1 MKFITNTSDLA
12 KFLNKKIKFNAL
24 IKSIST
30 DTRSLK
36 KNSLFIAIKGENFDG
51 NDFVDEALS
60 KGSNIII
67 ADNKRF
73 KNNKDKRIIWVND
86 SIKALKTISNNII
99 EDYGGNVIAI
109 TGSNGKTTTT
119 NIIGKTLK
127 NNSKTLKNF
136 NNEIGMPLSLMNA
149 SSKSKNL
156 IFEIGASK
164 LNDIDYLSKI
174 LQPNVGLITNI
185 GNSHLESLKNIDGVF
200 KVKSE
205 IVKNIKKNGFLVVP
219 NDNKKHLNKWK
230 KMRSDI
236 TTISFGMNDD
246 SDFYPTDV
254 KIKQNGLSFLVTSR
268 LLEKPIKISSSL
280 EGVHNVKNI
289 LSACAVHYCL
299 GQNLQDFSKSIS
311 FSKLDNL
318 RQVKYKW
325 LKGSTLIDD
334 SYNANPDS
342 TKKSIDLLSNY
353 NKKTVL
359 LLGDML
365 ELGRYKNKLHKEV
378 GEYAKSKGISKLIA
392 FGNLTRHSI
401 DGFGK
406 NGIFFNDETKLKNY
420 LRKNIT
426 SKNVILIKGSRG
438 MKMERFIDV

>member
-99 EDYGGNVIAI
+99 KDYGGNVIAI

-174 LQPNVGLITNI
+174 LQPHVGLITNI

-236 TTISFGMNDD
+236 TTISFGMKDD
-246 SDFYPTDV
+246 SDFYPIDV

-268 LLEKPIKISSSL
+268 LIEKPIKISSSL

-299 GQNLQDFSKSIS
+299 GQNLQDFSKLIS
-311 FSKLDNL
+311 LSKLDNL

-378 GEYAKSKGISKLIA
+378 GEYAKSM
-392 FGNLTRHSI
+392 GNQQI
-401 DGFGK
+401 DCIWQSNKTFNLWLWK
-406 NGIFFNDETKLKNY
+406 KWDFF
-420 LRKNIT
+420 
-426 SKNVILIKGSRG
+426 
-438 MKMERFIDV
+438 

>member
-99 EDYGGNVIAI
+99 KDYGGNVIAI

-236 TTISFGMNDD
+236 TTISFGMKDD
-246 SDFYPTDV
+246 SDFYPIDI

-311 FSKLDNL
+311 LSKLDNL

-378 GEYAKSKGISKLIA
+378 GEYAKSKGIRKLIA

>member
-36 KNSLFIAIKGENFDG
+36 KNSLFIALKGENFDG

-99 EDYGGNVIAI
+99 KDYGGNVIAI

-119 NIIGKTLK
+119 NIISKTLK

-236 TTISFGMNDD
+236 TTISFGMKDD
-246 SDFYPTDV
+246 SDFYPIDV

-311 FSKLDNL
+311 LSKLDNL

>member
-1 MKFITNTSDLA
+1 MKFITNTTDLA

-99 EDYGGNVIAI
+99 KDYGGNVIAI

-119 NIIGKTLK
+119 NIISKTLK

-149 SSKSKNL
+149 SFKSKNL

-236 TTISFGMNDD
+236 TTISFGMKDD
-246 SDFYPTDV
+246 SDFYPIDV

-311 FSKLDNL
+311 LSKLDNL

>member
-99 EDYGGNVIAI
+99 KDYGGNVIAI

-236 TTISFGMNDD
+236 TTISFGMKDD
-246 SDFYPTDV
+246 SDFYPIDV

-299 GQNLQDFSKSIS
+299 GQNLQDFSKLIS
-311 FSKLDNL
+311 LSKLDNL

>member
-99 EDYGGNVIAI
+99 KDYGGNVIAI

-119 NIIGKTLK
+119 NIISKTLK

-174 LQPNVGLITNI
+174 LQPHVGLITNI

-236 TTISFGMNDD
+236 TTISFGMKDD
-246 SDFYPTDV
+246 SDFYPIDV

-268 LLEKPIKISSSL
+268 LIEKPIKISSSL

-299 GQNLQDFSKSIS
+299 DQNLQDFSKLIS
-311 FSKLDNL
+311 LSKLDNL

-378 GEYAKSKGISKLIA
+378 GEYAKSKGINKLIA

>member
-24 IKSIST
+24 IKSISI

-236 TTISFGMNDD
+236 TTISFGMKDD
-246 SDFYPTDV
+246 SDFYPIDV

-268 LLEKPIKISSSL
+268 LLEKSIKISSSL

-289 LSACAVHYCL
+289 LSAFAVHYCL

-311 FSKLDNL
+311 LSKLDNL

>member
-99 EDYGGNVIAI
+99 KDYGGNVIAI

-219 NDNKKHLNKWK
+219 NNNKKHLNKWK

-236 TTISFGMNDD
+236 TTISFGMRDD
-246 SDFYPTDV
+246 SDFYPIDV

-311 FSKLDNL
+311 LSKLDNL

-401 DGFGK
+401 DGYGK

>member
-24 IKSIST
+24 IKSISI

-99 EDYGGNVIAI
+99 KDYGGNVIAI

-236 TTISFGMNDD
+236 TTISFGMKDD
-246 SDFYPTDV
+246 SDFYPIDV

-299 GQNLQDFSKSIS
+299 GQNLQDFSKLIS
-311 FSKLDNL
+311 LSKLDNL

>member
-99 EDYGGNVIAI
+99 KDYGGNVIAI

-119 NIIGKTLK
+119 NIIAKTLK

-236 TTISFGMNDD
+236 TTISFGMKDD
-246 SDFYPTDV
+246 SDFYPIDV

-299 GQNLQDFSKSIS
+299 GQNPQDFSKLIS
-311 FSKLDNL
+311 LSKLDNL

>member
-99 EDYGGNVIAI
+99 KDYGGNVIAI

-219 NDNKKHLNKWK
+219 NNNKKHLNKWK

-236 TTISFGMNDD
+236 TTISFGMKDD
-246 SDFYPTDV
+246 SDFYPIDV

-268 LLEKPIKISSSL
+268 LIEKPIKISSSL

-311 FSKLDNL
+311 LSKLDNL

>member
-99 EDYGGNVIAI
+99 KDYGGNVIAI

-119 NIIGKTLK
+119 SIIGKTLK

-219 NDNKKHLNKWK
+219 NNNKKHLNKWK

-236 TTISFGMNDD
+236 TTISFGMMDD
-246 SDFYPTDV
+246 SDFYPIDV

-280 EGVHNVKNI
+280 EGIHNVKNI
-289 LSACAVHYCL
+289 LSACSVHYCL

-311 FSKLDNL
+311 LSKLDNL

-406 NGIFFNDETKLKNY
+406 NGIFFNDEIKLKNY
-420 LRKNIT
+420 LMKNIT

>member
-24 IKSIST
+24 IKSISI

-99 EDYGGNVIAI
+99 KDYGGNVIAI

-219 NDNKKHLNKWK
+219 NNNKKHLNKWK

-236 TTISFGMNDD
+236 TTISFGMKDD
-246 SDFYPTDV
+246 SDFYPIDV

-311 FSKLDNL
+311 LSKLDNL

>member
-99 EDYGGNVIAI
+99 KDYGGNVIAI

-119 NIIGKTLK
+119 NIISKTLK

-156 IFEIGASK
+156 IIEIGASK

-236 TTISFGMNDD
+236 TTISFGMKDD
-246 SDFYPTDV
+246 SDFYPIDV

-299 GQNLQDFSKSIS
+299 GQNLQDFSKLIS
-311 FSKLDNL
+311 LSKLDNL

>member
-99 EDYGGNVIAI
+99 KHYGGNVIAI

-149 SSKSKNL
+149 SFKSKNL

-236 TTISFGMNDD
+236 TTISFGMKDD
-246 SDFYPTDV
+246 SDFYPIDI

-311 FSKLDNL
+311 LSKLDNL

>member
-99 EDYGGNVIAI
+99 KDYGGNVIAI

-149 SSKSKNL
+149 SFKSKNL

-205 IVKNIKKNGFLVVP
+205 IVKNIKKNGFLIVP
-219 NDNKKHLNKWK
+219 NENKKHLNKWK

-236 TTISFGMNDD
+236 TTISFGMKDD
-246 SDFYPTDV
+246 ADFYPIGV

-280 EGVHNVKNI
+280 EGIHNVKNI

-311 FSKLDNL
+311 LSKLDNL
-318 RQVKYKW
+318 RQVRYKW

>member
-24 IKSIST
+24 IKSISI

-36 KNSLFIAIKGENFDG
+36 KNSLFIALKGENFDG

-99 EDYGGNVIAI
+99 KDYGGNVIAI

-119 NIIGKTLK
+119 NIISKTLK

-174 LQPNVGLITNI
+174 LQPHIGLITNI

-236 TTISFGMNDD
+236 TTISFGMKDD
-246 SDFYPTDV
+246 SDFYPIDV

-268 LLEKPIKISSSL
+268 LIEKPIKISSSL

-299 GQNLQDFSKSIS
+299 GQNLQDFSKLIS
-311 FSKLDNL
+311 LSKLDNL

>member
-12 KFLNKKIKFNAL
+12 KFLNKKIKFHAL

-99 EDYGGNVIAI
+99 KDYGGNVIAI

-149 SSKSKNL
+149 SFKSKNL

-236 TTISFGMNDD
+236 TTISFGMKDD
-246 SDFYPTDV
+246 SDFYPIDV

-311 FSKLDNL
+311 LSKLDNL

-406 NGIFFNDETKLKNY
+406 NGIFFNY
-420 LRKNIT
+420 LINQ
-426 SKNVILIKGSRG
+426 
-438 MKMERFIDV
+438 

>member
-99 EDYGGNVIAI
+99 KDYGGNVIAI

-136 NNEIGMPLSLMNA
+136 NNEIGMRLSLMNA
-149 SSKSKNL
+149 SFKSKNL

-236 TTISFGMNDD
+236 TTISFGMKDD
-246 SDFYPTDV
+246 SDFYPIDV

-311 FSKLDNL
+311 LSKLDNL

>member
-99 EDYGGNVIAI
+99 KDYGGNVIAI

-119 NIIGKTLK
+119 SIIGKTLK

-236 TTISFGMNDD
+236 TTITFGMKDD
-246 SDFYPTDV
+246 SDFYPIDV

-280 EGVHNVKNI
+280 EGMHNVKNI

-299 GQNLQDFSKSIS
+299 GQNPQDFSKSIS
-311 FSKLDNL
+311 LSKLDNL

>member
-99 EDYGGNVIAI
+99 KDYGGNVIAI

-219 NDNKKHLNKWK
+219 NDNKQHLNKWK

-236 TTISFGMNDD
+236 TTISFGMRDD
-246 SDFYPTDV
+246 SDFYPNDV

-268 LLEKPIKISSSL
+268 LLDRPIKISSSL

-299 GQNLQDFSKSIS
+299 DQNLQDFSKSIS
-311 FSKLDNL
+311 LSKLDNL
-318 RQVKYKW
+318 RQVKNKW

>member
-99 EDYGGNVIAI
+99 KDYGGNVIAI

-119 NIIGKTLK
+119 NIISKTLK

-236 TTISFGMNDD
+236 TTISFGMKDD
-246 SDFYPTDV
+246 SDFYPIDI

-311 FSKLDNL
+311 LSKLDNL

-378 GEYAKSKGISKLIA
+378 GEYAKSKGIRKLIA

>member
-36 KNSLFIAIKGENFDG
+36 KNSLFIALKGENFDG

-99 EDYGGNVIAI
+99 KNYGGNVIAI

-119 NIIGKTLK
+119 NIISKTLK

-236 TTISFGMNDD
+236 TTISFGMKDD
-246 SDFYPTDV
+246 SDFYPIDV

-268 LLEKPIKISSSL
+268 LIEKPIKISSSL

-299 GQNLQDFSKSIS
+299 GQNLQDFSKLIS
-311 FSKLDNL
+311 LSKLDNL

>member
-1 MKFITNTSDLA
+1 MKFITNTLDLA

-73 KNNKDKRIIWVND
+73 KNSKDKRIIWVND

-99 EDYGGNVIAI
+99 KDYGGNVIAI

-149 SSKSKNL
+149 SLKSKNL

-236 TTISFGMNDD
+236 TTISFGMKDD
-246 SDFYPTDV
+246 SDFYPIDV

-268 LLEKPIKISSSL
+268 LLEKSIKISSSL

-311 FSKLDNL
+311 LSKLDNL

>member
-24 IKSIST
+24 IKSISI

-99 EDYGGNVIAI
+99 KDYGGNVIAI

-164 LNDIDYLSKI
+164 LNDINYLSEI

-236 TTISFGMNDD
+236 TTISFGMKDD
-246 SDFYPTDV
+246 SDFYPIDV

-268 LLEKPIKISSSL
+268 LIEKPIKISSSL

-311 FSKLDNL
+311 LSKLDNL

>member
-99 EDYGGNVIAI
+99 KDYGGNVIAI

-119 NIIGKTLK
+119 NIISKTLK

-236 TTISFGMNDD
+236 TTISFGMKDD
-246 SDFYPTDV
+246 SDFYPIDV

-280 EGVHNVKNI
+280 EGMHNVKNI

-311 FSKLDNL
+311 LSKLDNL

>member
-36 KNSLFIAIKGENFDG
+36 KNSLFIALKGENFDG

-99 EDYGGNVIAI
+99 KDYGGNVIAI

-236 TTISFGMNDD
+236 TTISFGMKDD
-246 SDFYPTDV
+246 SDFYPIDV
-254 KIKQNGLSFLVTSR
+254 KIKQNGLSFLITSR
-268 LLEKPIKISSSL
+268 LIEKPIKISSSL

-299 GQNLQDFSKSIS
+299 GQNLQDFSKLIS
-311 FSKLDNL
+311 LSKLDNL

-378 GEYAKSKGISKLIA
+378 GEYAKSKGIRKLIA

>member
-99 EDYGGNVIAI
+99 KDYGGNVIAI

-119 NIIGKTLK
+119 SIIGKTLK

-236 TTISFGMNDD
+236 TTISFGMKDD
-246 SDFYPTDV
+246 SDFYPIDV
-254 KIKQNGLSFLVTSR
+254 KIKQNGISFLVTSR

-311 FSKLDNL
+311 LSKLDNL

-325 LKGSTLIDD
+325 IKGSTLIDD

>member
-1 MKFITNTSDLA
+1 MAQL
-12 KFLNKKIKFNAL
+12 L
-24 IKSIST
+24 
-30 DTRSLK
+30 
-36 KNSLFIAIKGENFDG
+36 

-73 KNNKDKRIIWVND
+73 KNSKDKRIVWVND

-99 EDYGGNVIAI
+99 KDYDGNVIAV

-119 NIIGKTLK
+119 HIIGKTLK
-127 NNSKTLKNF
+127 NNSKTIKNF
-136 NNEIGMPLSLMNA
+136 NNEIGMPLSLMDA

-174 LQPNVGLITNI
+174 LRPNVGLITNI

-236 TTISFGMNDD
+236 TTISFGMMDD
-246 SDFYPTDV
+246 SDFYPIDV

-299 GQNLQDFSKSIS
+299 GQNLQDFSKLIS
-311 FSKLDNL
+311 LSKLDNL

>member
-36 KNSLFIAIKGENFDG
+36 KNSLFIALKGENFDG

-99 EDYGGNVIAI
+99 KDYGGNVIAI

-149 SSKSKNL
+149 SFKSKNL

-219 NDNKKHLNKWK
+219 NNNKKHLNKWK

-236 TTISFGMNDD
+236 TTISFGMKDD
-246 SDFYPTDV
+246 SDFYPIDV

-289 LSACAVHYCL
+289 LSAFAVHYCL

-311 FSKLDNL
+311 LSKLDNL

>member
-36 KNSLFIAIKGENFDG
+36 KNSLFIALKGENFDG

-99 EDYGGNVIAI
+99 KDYGGNVIAI

-236 TTISFGMNDD
+236 TTISFGMKDD
-246 SDFYPTDV
+246 SDFYPIDV

-299 GQNLQDFSKSIS
+299 GQNLQDFSKLIS
-311 FSKLDNL
+311 LSKLDNL

>member
-99 EDYGGNVIAI
+99 KDYGGNVIAI

-119 NIIGKTLK
+119 NIISKTLK

-236 TTISFGMNDD
+236 TTISFGMKDD
-246 SDFYPTDV
+246 SDFYPIDV

-299 GQNLQDFSKSIS
+299 GQNLQDFSKLIS
-311 FSKLDNL
+311 LSKLDNL

>member
-36 KNSLFIAIKGENFDG
+36 KSSLFIAIKGENFDG

-99 EDYGGNVIAI
+99 KDYGGNVIAI

-236 TTISFGMNDD
+236 TTISFGMKDD
-246 SDFYPTDV
+246 SDFYPIDV

-311 FSKLDNL
+311 LSKLDNL

>member
-1 MKFITNTSDLA
+1 MKFITNTSDLE

-51 NDFVDEALS
+51 NDFVDEALL

-99 EDYGGNVIAI
+99 KDYGGNVIAI

-149 SSKSKNL
+149 SFKSKNL

-230 KMRSDI
+230 KMRSDV
-236 TTISFGMNDD
+236 TTISFGMKDD
-246 SDFYPTDV
+246 SDFYPIDV
-254 KIKQNGLSFLVTSR
+254 KIKQNGLNFLVTSR

-311 FSKLDNL
+311 LSKLDNL

-438 MKMERFIDV
+438 MRMERFIDV

>member
-24 IKSIST
+24 LKSIST
-30 DTRSLK
+30 DTRLLK

-73 KNNKDKRIIWVND
+73 KKNKDKRIIWVND

-99 EDYGGNVIAI
+99 KDFGGNVIAI

-119 NIIGKTLK
+119 NIISKTLK

-174 LQPNVGLITNI
+174 LQPNIGLITNI

-236 TTISFGMNDD
+236 TTISFGMKDD
-246 SDFYPTDV
+246 SDFYPIDV

-289 LSACAVHYCL
+289 LSACVVHYCL
-299 GQNLQDFSKSIS
+299 GQNPQDFSKSIR

-392 FGNLTRHSI
+392 FGNLTRHAI

-420 LRKNIT
+420 LKKNIT

>member
-99 EDYGGNVIAI
+99 KDYGGNVIAI

-174 LQPNVGLITNI
+174 LQPHVGLITNI

-236 TTISFGMNDD
+236 TTISFGMKDD
-246 SDFYPTDV
+246 SDFYPIDV

-299 GQNLQDFSKSIS
+299 GQNLQDFSKLIS
-311 FSKLDNL
+311 LSKLDNL

>member
-99 EDYGGNVIAI
+99 KDYGGNVIAI

-236 TTISFGMNDD
+236 TTISFGMKDD
-246 SDFYPTDV
+246 SDFYPIDV

-311 FSKLDNL
+311 LSKLDNL

-392 FGNLTRHSI
+392 FGNLTRYSI

>member
-36 KNSLFIAIKGENFDG
+36 KNSLFIAIKGDNFDG

-99 EDYGGNVIAI
+99 KDYGGNVIAI

-119 NIIGKTLK
+119 NIISKTLK

-174 LQPNVGLITNI
+174 LQPHVGLITNI

-219 NDNKKHLNKWK
+219 NDNKKHVNKWK

-236 TTISFGMNDD
+236 TTISFGMKDD
-246 SDFYPTDV
+246 SDFYPIDV

-268 LLEKPIKISSSL
+268 LIEKPIKISSSL

-299 GQNLQDFSKSIS
+299 DQNLQDFSKLIS
-311 FSKLDNL
+311 LSKLDNL

-401 DGFGK
+401 NGFGK

>member
-1 MKFITNTSDLA
+1 MKFISNTLDIA
-12 KFLNKKIKFNAL
+12 KFLDIKIKFNEV

-36 KNSLFIAIKGENFDG
+36 KDSLFIAIKGKNFDG
-51 NDFVDEALS
+51 NDFVNDALA

-73 KNNKDKRIIWVND
+73 KNNKNKRIIYVNN
-86 SIKALKTISNNII
+86 SIKALSKISNNII
-99 EDYGGNVIAI
+99 KNYHGNVIAI

-149 SSKSKNL
+149 SSDSKNL

-164 LNDIDYLSKI
+164 FKDIDYLSKI
-174 LQPNVGLITNI
+174 LKPNIGLITNI
-185 GNSHLESLKNIDGVF
+185 GNSHLESLKNINGVF
-200 KVKSE
+200 QVKSE
-205 IVKNIKKNGFLVVP
+205 IVKNIKKNGFLIVP
-219 NDNKKHLNKWK
+219 NDNSKHLSAWR

-236 TTISFGMNDD
+236 TVISFGMNSD
-246 SDFYPTDV
+246 SDFYPTDI
-254 KIKQNGLSFLVTSR
+254 KIKSNGLSFLATSR
-268 LLEKPIKISSSL
+268 LLEKTIKISTSL
-280 EGVHNVKNI
+280 EGYHNIKNI
-289 LSACAVHYCL
+289 LSAFAVHYCL
-299 GQNLQDFSKSIS
+299 GQDLQYFSKSIRI
-311 FSKLDNL
+311 SKLDNL
-318 RQVKYKW
+318 RQIKHKW

-365 ELGRYKNKLHKEV
+365 ELGTFKKKLHKEI
-378 GEYAKSKGISKLIA
+378 GEYAKSKGINKLIA
-392 FGNLTRHSI
+392 FGELTKHSI
-401 DGFGK
+401 EAFGK
-406 NGIFFNDETKLKNY
+406 NGFFFNNEAKLKDY